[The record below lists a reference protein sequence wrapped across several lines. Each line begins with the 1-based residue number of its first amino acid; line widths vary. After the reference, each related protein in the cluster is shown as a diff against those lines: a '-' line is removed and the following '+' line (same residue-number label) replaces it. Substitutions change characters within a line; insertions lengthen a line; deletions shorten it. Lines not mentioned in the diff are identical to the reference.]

1 MPPKTTTPTIKN
13 RALKKSVP
21 SDVSSSSSTTPVP
34 PPVKARSVV
43 TPPPVLEVPPAL
55 PPSPPADES
64 TPPVPE
70 VAPPPPPTV
79 DIVVNDRF
87 EVLITKL
94 NDLSNVLKDL
104 QLYTKS
110 LQKEVVKLTKSSCK
124 RTRTRSAATGAKK
137 TPSGFA
143 KPTKLSNE
151 LCAFL
156 EVEPGTELARTDV
169 TRRINQ
175 YIKENNL
182 QFPDDKR
189 KIRPDAK
196 LSSVLNLKDGD
207 NLTFFNLQSYIKH
220 NFVKTTV

>member
-1 MPPKTTTPTIKN
+1 MPPKTTTSST
-13 RALKKSVP
+13 AVKKSASKKSAP
-21 SDVSSSSSTTPVP
+21 SDATSTPVP
-34 PPVKARSVV
+34 PPKARSVV
-43 TPPPVLEVPPAL
+43 TPPPVPEPSTL
-55 PPSPPADES
+55 PPPADES
-64 TPPVPE
+64 TPAPE
-70 VAPPPPPTV
+70 VVSPPAV
-79 DIVVNDRF
+79 DVVVNDRF
-87 EVLITKL
+87 EVLTAKL
-94 NDLSNVLKDL
+94 SDLSNVLKDL
-104 QLYTKS
+104 QLYVKTI
-110 LQKEVVKLTKSSCK
+110 QKEVVKLAKSSCK
-124 RTRTRSAATGAKK
+124 RTRARSATGVKK

-156 EVEPGTELARTDV
+156 GVEPGTELARTDV

-220 NFVKTTV
+220 NFVKTVV